1 MGNPLCYSLT
11 LNELFCSLYL
21 CWLSSRAMGFSISSL
36 SRAEVRCAKPLGPA
50 LPRRTYQYA
59 PKYNYK
65 WTEVHYEASRGN
77 LDKLRMLLFTLDR
90 EQIDRRDYYGKTPL
104 YWAAYKGQRAS
115 LELLLRHGADVNA
128 QCKHGSTPLHATV
141 GLFPECALILIRHGA
156 DVDLPDVWGVTP
168 MYQAACSGQVQCI
181 HLLVRAG
188 ARINYKNKKTGEAPK
203 QLSVRPALLNWLESL
218 LREPHSLKHQC
229 RQVVHRALGPARI
242 WALGSL
248 PLPPAIRDYLMFQD
262 LQIPD
267 STGLGPSED
276 QAFG

>member
-1 MGNPLCYSLT
+1 MPHITADKDPKFLSAFVGYAAHCH
-11 LNELFCSLYL
+11 ELKCAVQSHSVPRYLAAPTSMRRNTTTSGLRSTTKRAVETWTSCACS
-21 CWLSSRAMGFSISSL
+21 SS
-36 SRAEVRCAKPLGPA
+36 P
-50 LPRRTYQYA
+50 
-59 PKYNYK
+59 
-65 WTEVHYEASRGN
+65 W
-77 LDKLRMLLFTLDR
+77 
-90 EQIDRRDYYGKTPL
+90 
-104 YWAAYKGQRAS
+104 
-115 LELLLRHGADVNA
+115 
-128 QCKHGSTPLHATV
+128 
-141 GLFPECALILIRHGA
+141 HGA